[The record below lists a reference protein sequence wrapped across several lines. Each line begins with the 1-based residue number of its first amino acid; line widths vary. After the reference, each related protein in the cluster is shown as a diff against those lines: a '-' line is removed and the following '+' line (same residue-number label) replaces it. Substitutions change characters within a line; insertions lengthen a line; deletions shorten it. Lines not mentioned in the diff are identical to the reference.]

1 MDMNSIWIET
11 KIFLYPSPKKKYRV
25 LHIFRRLIMKI
36 TQTPLVILNFKT
48 YLESTGEKAM
58 LLARASQQ
66 VAQETGV
73 NMAVAPQG
81 ADLWRLSQEVEIPV
95 LAQHIDP
102 VDAGGHTGSML
113 TECAKEAGASG
124 TLINH
129 SEQRMELADI
139 DTVIRKTTAAKMTSV
154 VCTNN
159 VETSAAAAALKPDFV
174 AIEPPELIGSGI
186 PVSQAEPEIV
196 EGSVAAIKAIN
207 PNVRVLCGAGISTGD
222 DMKAALELGS
232 EGVLLASGIILAS
245 DPKQA
250 LLDLVSKI

>member
-1 MDMNSIWIET
+1 
-11 KIFLYPSPKKKYRV
+11 
-25 LHIFRRLIMKI
+25 MKI

-48 YLESTGEKAM
+48 YLESTGEKA
-58 LLARASQQ
+58 LHLARALEQ
-66 VAQETGV
+66 VADETGV
-73 NMAVAPQG
+73 TMAAAPQG
-81 ADLWRLSQEVEIPV
+81 ADLWMLSQEVNIPI

-113 TECAKEAGASG
+113 LECAKEAGASG
-124 TLINH
+124 ALINH
-129 SEQRMELADI
+129 SEQRMQLADI
-139 DTVIRKTTAAKMTSV
+139 DIVVSKINTANLTSV

-159 VETSAAAAALKPDFV
+159 IQTSAAAAAMKPDFV

-186 PVSQAEPEIV
+186 PVSQAEPEVV
-196 EGSVAAIKAIN
+196 EGSVAAIKDVN
-207 PNVRVLCGAGISTGD
+207 YNVRVLCGAGISTGD

-232 EGVLLASGIILAS
+232 EGVLLASGIILAP